1 MKQAELT
8 KLLAMIAHRRAILK
22 ELENATKLLEAK
34 LEEEM
39 RKGGIENLDGGNGSY
54 ATFTDKATVKAREMA
69 VLLRHFDA
77 RTMAALLQ
85 GSSINQGK
93 QKFLERA
100 IPNRNFR
107 KALVI
112 NRSASFSIN
121 LPRTKEQKEAVALA
135 IKADVAVQE
144 KDINVTFEDWEN
156 LEKTKPLPHNPK
168 VNEALK
174 PQAKAKKS
182 VKKKAGKKKALKK
195 KALKKKK
202 GKSK

>member
-1 MKQAELT
+1 MKQADLT
-8 KLLAMIAHRRAILK
+8 KILSMIVHRRAIIK
-22 ELENATKLLEAK
+22 ELENATKLIEAK

-39 RKGGIENLDGGNGSY
+39 RKGGVENLDGDNGSY
-54 ATFTDKATVKAREMA
+54 ATFTDKATVKAREMS

-100 IPNRNFR
+100 LPNRNFR
-107 KALVI
+107 RALVV

-135 IKADVAVQE
+135 IKADVATQE
-144 KDINVTFEDWEN
+144 KDIDVTFEDWTN
-156 LEKTKPLPHNPK
+156 LKKTKPLPHNPK

-174 PQAKAKKS
+174 TPPKAKKS
-182 VKKKAGKKKALKK
+182 VKKKAGKKKVKK